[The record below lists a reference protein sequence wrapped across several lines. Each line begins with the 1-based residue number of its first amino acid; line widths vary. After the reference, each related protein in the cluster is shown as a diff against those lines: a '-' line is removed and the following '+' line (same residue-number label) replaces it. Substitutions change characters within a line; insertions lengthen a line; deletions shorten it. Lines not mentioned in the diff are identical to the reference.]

1 MNVFGTVFF
10 SKTAGRRFATSN
22 HVAPDILPLCWCLS
36 PHTAQHNAFPARPQE
51 APGKLISAIRRAHG
65 GLKDDTSVIVLDLLA
80 PGGAPDFPTLAGK
93 PGGGTKSGCM
103 CFARCAASSRFH
115 APKVCL
121 VAGMRG
127 VLLLERRSAWAS
139 IMPGSPCPSVL

>member
-22 HVAPDILPLCWCLS
+22 HVAPESCPVLVPVTPHCSAQRFSCAPAGS
-36 PHTAQHNAFPARPQE
+36 PR
-51 APGKLISAIRRAHG
+51 KLISAIRRAHG